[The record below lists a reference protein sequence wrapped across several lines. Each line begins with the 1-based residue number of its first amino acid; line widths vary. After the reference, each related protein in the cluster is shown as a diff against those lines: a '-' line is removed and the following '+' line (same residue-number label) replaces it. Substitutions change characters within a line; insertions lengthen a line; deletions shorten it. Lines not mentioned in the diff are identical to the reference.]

1 MSLNSIF
8 LLGAKRDRERIALR
22 LLALLLE
29 VNLPVRFLDGFPQLG
44 LGHDLSHEVL
54 DGGLGVQVDQV
65 CERVLVRV
73 EALGH
78 LGPVLFRGERVPV
91 HHGHRRDRH
100 RRSLLA
106 TSGEC
111 VTERSLD
118 RNFSATTAGRVAVG
132 VVLLVGSRFLEDRQL
147 HNNQL
152 KANPVR
158 FRGSSYP
165 VHDSAIYH
173 MDEERHGHR
182 EREQARDSRGTHP
195 GESWR
200 CVSEGG

>member
-8 LLGAKRDRERIALR
+8 LLGAKRNRERIALR

-44 LGHDLSHEVL
+44 LGHDLPHEVL

-65 CERVLVRV
+65 GERVLVRV

-106 TSGEC
+106 TSGEG
-111 VTERSLD
+111 VTERSLG
-118 RNFSATTAGRVAVG
+118 RNFPATTAGRVAVG
-132 VVLLVGSRFLEDRQL
+132 VVLLVGSRFLEDTITQQQSIKGQPCQVQRKLLPCPRL
-147 HNNQL
+147 HNL
-152 KANPVR
+152 
-158 FRGSSYP
+158 S
-165 VHDSAIYH
+165 
-173 MDEERHGHR
+173 HG
-182 EREQARDSRGTHP
+182 
-195 GESWR
+195 
-200 CVSEGG
+200 